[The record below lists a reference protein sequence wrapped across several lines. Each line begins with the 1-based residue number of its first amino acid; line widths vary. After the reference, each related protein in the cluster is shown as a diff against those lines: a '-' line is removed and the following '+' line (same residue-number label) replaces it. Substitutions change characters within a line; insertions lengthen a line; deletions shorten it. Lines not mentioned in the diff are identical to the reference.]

1 MKMCST
7 DNKTT
12 KPEQKVFYGSGS
24 RKKIG
29 QTYFKLCQTYF
40 KIGQTYFFRYDER
53 RISFFTYAGRNG
65 KCSLKDVCLVWVNKF
80 VLHTRLTSKSDIFES
95 IFQNEKQAHIYYE

>member
-1 MKMCST
+1 MCST

-29 QTYFKLCQTYF
+29 QTYFRFL
-40 KIGQTYFFRYDER
+40 
-53 RISFFTYAGRNG
+53 S
-65 KCSLKDVCLVWVNKF
+65 V
-80 VLHTRLTSKSDIFES
+80 
-95 IFQNEKQAHIYYE
+95 